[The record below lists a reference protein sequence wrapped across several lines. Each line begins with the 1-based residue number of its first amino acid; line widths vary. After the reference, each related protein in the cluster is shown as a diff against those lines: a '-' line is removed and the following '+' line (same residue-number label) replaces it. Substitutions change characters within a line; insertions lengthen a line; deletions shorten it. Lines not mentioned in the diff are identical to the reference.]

1 MSNKLVKDLKINP
14 IFKSVFRSDSYESN
28 EALRLLIQSFLKRD
42 VDQVILIHNEPLVGI
57 INEKQIRMD
66 ILAKLKDG
74 TKVNVEMQTY
84 RQNEDLPVRM
94 LYYISRLFVQQ
105 KMKGRFYEDIHQSH
119 MILFVGKNIFEDNR
133 VYHHFQFHEDH
144 GERLEKKEAKMQ
156 IHVVEMARA
165 DTVDMQDCDAISK

>member
-14 IFKSVFRSDSYESN
+14 IFKSVFGSDSYESN

-74 TKVNVEMQTY
+74 TKSMSKCRPIVKTKICLSVCFT
-84 RQNEDLPVRM
+84 
-94 LYYISRLFVQQ
+94 ISPGSLSSR
-105 KMKGRFYEDIHQSH
+105 K
-119 MILFVGKNIFEDNR
+119 
-133 VYHHFQFHEDH
+133 
-144 GERLEKKEAKMQ
+144 
-156 IHVVEMARA
+156 
-165 DTVDMQDCDAISK
+165 